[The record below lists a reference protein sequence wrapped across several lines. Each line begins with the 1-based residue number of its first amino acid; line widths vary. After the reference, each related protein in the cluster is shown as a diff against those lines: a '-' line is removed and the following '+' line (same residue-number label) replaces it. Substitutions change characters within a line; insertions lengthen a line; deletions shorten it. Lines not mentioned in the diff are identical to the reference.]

1 MELLT
6 TKEIKPV
13 IEINYEDLKNEL
25 SSQLKKYENIVVTT
39 DTLKDCKSTQK
50 SLAGLKRKVDDYRKA
65 KKKELSAP
73 ITAFE
78 NQCKELVL
86 MIESVEKPIKEGI
99 AVFDDKKKE
108 EKRQE
113 AVNIAN
119 ELLEKSNLSDKFK
132 KMVEIKPNHSNL
144 TATKKAVTDDLTAQ
158 IHFLEAQQM
167 AEEEKLKAVD
177 TSISNYNKRIK
188 SKMAL
193 EDFERFFDKD
203 LSFIIN
209 EVESRFNAIY
219 EAENPKPVE
228 SITTTDE
235 PVRFVEPKNTE
246 CIEDEE
252 EKIEPFT
259 IYVSGKRS
267 LILKHIE
274 MMKADGITAE
284 IQELF

>member
-25 SSQLKKYENIVVTT
+25 SSQLKKYENVVVTN

-78 NQCKELVL
+78 NQCKELVS

-113 AVNIAN
+113 AMNIAN
-119 ELLEKSNLSDKFK
+119 ELLKKSNLSDKFK
-132 KMVEIKPNHSNL
+132 KMVEIKPNYSNL
-144 TATKKAVTDDLTAQ
+144 TATKKAVTEDLTAQ

-177 TSISNYNKRIK
+177 TSILNYNKRIK

-193 EDFERFFDKD
+193 EDFERFIDKD
-203 LSFIIN
+203 LSVILN

-219 EAENPKPVE
+219 EAENPALKEEIKDILTTSEVINISSPAE
-228 SITTTDE
+228 SK
-235 PVRFVEPKNTE
+235 VVQ
-246 CIEDEE
+246 

-259 IYVSGKRS
+259 IYVSGRKS
-267 LILKHIE
+267 LVLKHIE

>member
-25 SSQLKKYENIVVTT
+25 YSQLKKYENIVVT
-39 DTLKDCKSTQK
+39 DETLKDCKSTQK
-50 SLAGLKRKVDDYRKA
+50 SLAGLKKKVDDYRKA

-78 NQCKELVL
+78 SQCKELVL

-99 AVFDDKKKE
+99 AVFDDKKRE

-113 AVNIAN
+113 AINIAN

-132 KMVEIKPNHSNL
+132 KMIEIKPNYSNL
-144 TATKKAVTDDLTAQ
+144 TATKKAVTEDLTAQ
-158 IHFLEAQQM
+158 IHYLEAEQR

-193 EDFERFFDKD
+193 EDFERFFNRD
-203 LSFIIN
+203 LSVILN
-209 EVESRFNAIY
+209 EVESRFSAIY
-219 EAENPKPVE
+219 KAENPAPKEEVE
-228 SITTTDE
+228 EVSTVDDTVNISE
-235 PVRFVEPKNTE
+235 PAD
-246 CIEDEE
+246 CEDVK

-259 IYVSGKRS
+259 IYVSGKKL

-274 MMKADGITAE
+274 MMKADGITVE

>member
-25 SSQLKKYENIVVTT
+25 SSQLKKYENIVVTN

-78 NQCKELVL
+78 NQCKELVS

-113 AVNIAN
+113 AMNIAN
-119 ELLEKSNLSDKFK
+119 ELLKKSNLSDKFK
-132 KMVEIKPNHSNL
+132 KMVEIKPNYSNL
-144 TATKKAVTDDLTAQ
+144 TATKKAVTEDLTAQ

-177 TSISNYNKRIK
+177 TSILNYNKRIK

-193 EDFERFFDKD
+193 EDFERFIDKD
-203 LSFIIN
+203 LSVILN

-219 EAENPKPVE
+219 EAENPALKEEIKDILTTSEVINISSPAE
-228 SITTTDE
+228 SK
-235 PVRFVEPKNTE
+235 VVQ
-246 CIEDEE
+246 

-259 IYVSGKRS
+259 IYVSGRKS
-267 LILKHIE
+267 LVLKHIE

>member
-25 SSQLKKYENIVVTT
+25 SSRLKKYENIVVTT

-73 ITAFE
+73 IIDFE

-86 MIESVEKPIKEGI
+86 MIESVEKHIKEGI

-119 ELLEKSNLSDKFK
+119 ELLEKSNLSNKFK
-132 KMVEIKPNHSNL
+132 KMVEIKPNYSNL
-144 TATKKAVTDDLTAQ
+144 TATKKAVTEDLTAQ
-158 IHFLEAQQM
+158 IHFLEAEQR

-203 LSFIIN
+203 LSVIIN
-209 EVESRFNAIY
+209 EIESIFNAIY

-259 IYVSGKRS
+259 IYVSGKRA

>member
-73 ITAFE
+73 IIDFE

-108 EKRQE
+108 EK
-113 AVNIAN
+113 
-119 ELLEKSNLSDKFK
+119 
-132 KMVEIKPNHSNL
+132 
-144 TATKKAVTDDLTAQ
+144 
-158 IHFLEAQQM
+158 
-167 AEEEKLKAVD
+167 
-177 TSISNYNKRIK
+177 
-188 SKMAL
+188 
-193 EDFERFFDKD
+193 
-203 LSFIIN
+203 IIN
-209 EVESRFNAIY
+209 FQKLHLLDGVFLAFS
-219 EAENPKPVE
+219 
-228 SITTTDE
+228 SINTTSE
-235 PVRFVEPKNTE
+235 
-246 CIEDEE
+246 
-252 EKIEPFT
+252 
-259 IYVSGKRS
+259 
-267 LILKHIE
+267 
-274 MMKADGITAE
+274 
-284 IQELF
+284 